1 MENEILIDKTPAP
14 VIEIKGLVKK
24 FNGFTAV
31 AGIDLSIKEGEIFGL
46 LGPNGAGK
54 TTTLL
59 MLATLLK
66 PTAGSAL
73 VNGFDIVAKPSKVR
87 KSIGIVFQG
96 PSSDDLLTGYE
107 NLKLHAMLYGVPS
120 SIRKQRINEALELV
134 DLTNRRNDLVKKYSG
149 GMRRRLEL
157 ARGLLHH
164 PKIIFMDEPTLGLD
178 PNAREQIWAY
188 IKKLSQVENVSI
200 IITTHYM
207 EEADLLCDRVAI
219 VDHGKIVA
227 LDTPDSLKR
236 KLGGDIVKIKMQN
249 PDVTALKGMNFVK
262 TVTVTDNIVLLTVE
276 DAGKHLPEILKGIGA
291 VESVEM
297 RIPTLNDVFLHYA
310 GREFRA
316 EEESAEGDFWQR
328 AMDYEA
334 GGNK

>member
-1 MENEILIDKTPAP
+1 M
-14 VIEIKGLVKK
+14 VIEVKGLVKR
-24 FNGFTAV
+24 FDGFVAV
-31 AGIDLSIKEGEIFGL
+31 AGIDFSIQEGEIFGL

-66 PTAGSAL
+66 PTTGTAL
-73 VNGFDIVAKPSKVR
+73 VNNFDIVKSPSKVR

-107 NLKLHAMLYGVPS
+107 NLKLHAMLYGVPATV
-120 SIRKQRINEALELV
+120 RQKRIQEALELV
-134 DLTNRRNDLVKKYSG
+134 DLTGRKNDLVKKYSG

-164 PKIIFMDEPTLGLD
+164 PKILFLDEPTLGLD

-188 IKKLSQVENVSI
+188 IKKLAQWEKVSI

-207 EEADLLCDRVAI
+207 DEADILCNRIAI
-219 VDHGKIVA
+219 IDHGKIVA
-227 LDTPDSLKR
+227 LDSPDNLKR
-236 KLGGDIVKIKMQN
+236 KMGGDILKLKMPN
-249 PDVTALKGMNFVK
+249 PDLASLKSMSFITK
-262 TVTVTDNIVLLTVE
+262 MTVLDNTVLLTVE
-276 DAGKHLPEILKGIGA
+276 EANKHLPEILKAIGA

-297 RIPTLNDVFLHYA
+297 RTPTLNDVFLHYA
-310 GREFRA
+310 GREFLM
-316 EEESAEGDFWQR
+316 EEESPEGGFWER
-328 AMDYEA
+328 AMDYQS
-334 GGNK
+334 GGGK